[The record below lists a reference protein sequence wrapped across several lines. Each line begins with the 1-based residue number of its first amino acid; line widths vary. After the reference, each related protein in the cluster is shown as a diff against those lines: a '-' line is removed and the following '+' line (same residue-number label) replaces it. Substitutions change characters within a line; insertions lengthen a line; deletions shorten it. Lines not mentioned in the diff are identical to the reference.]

1 MKTAVQKRLC
11 PRGRARAEVTPGA
24 CFWIHFTGAT
34 TVCGPCVVTNDQFRL
49 LMIVS
54 TNLTGIP

>member
-24 CFWIHFTGAT
+24 CFDRMVPHSSFLSKQGGEQQGSEVAK
-34 TVCGPCVVTNDQFRL
+34 
-49 LMIVS
+49 
-54 TNLTGIP
+54 